1 MENIMQTL
9 DENYIWVIVVAIFV
23 LFTVIGFFVDRSQ
36 SKKRKIKEEKVK
48 KDKKEDKT
56 IETKEEIIKET
67 PIIEKE
73 EPFQNT
79 ISERINLSDKKEDLK
94 KEFDNDDTSEMSDT
108 FLKEENYDL
117 RNLMKESITESKEKT
132 TSIEVEPKQSE
143 TEVMSAT
150 KERMNK
156 DNYDRNLEYLLKE
169 KEKPKEEIESIDD
182 FLQRT
187 MREAYQP
194 TPEVEEKKESVNVE
208 PTKESVTEEKSTVDI
223 DYEDTLPIPIQREDE
238 FSPLEVT
245 VVDPEFYKEYTAK
258 PSVENKESKITE
270 QKDIDFKPI
279 EDAILESL
287 GRLSE
292 NEEQKDI

>member
-9 DENYIWVIVVAIFV
+9 DENYIWVIVIAIFV

-36 SKKRKIKEEKVK
+36 SKKRKNKEEKIK
-48 KDKKEDKT
+48 KDKKEDKN

-67 PIIEKE
+67 PITTKE
-73 EPFQNT
+73 EPLQNT
-79 ISERINLSDKKEDLK
+79 ISERINLSDNKEVEK
-94 KEFDNDDTSEMSDT
+94 KEFDNYDTSEMSDT

-117 RNLMKESITESKEKT
+117 RNLMKESITESKEKN
-132 TSIEVEPKQSE
+132 TSVEEPKQNE

-150 KERMNK
+150 KERTTK

-194 TPEVEEKKESVNVE
+194 TPEVEEKKEQENFI
-208 PTKESVTEEKSTVDI
+208 PTKESMTVEKPTVDI

-258 PSVENKESKITE
+258 PTVEKKESKIAE

-292 NEEQKDI
+292 SDEQKDI

>member
-9 DENYIWVIVVAIFV
+9 DENYIWVIVIAIFV

-36 SKKRKIKEEKVK
+36 SKKRKNKEEKIK

-56 IETKEEIIKET
+56 IETKEEIIKE
-67 PIIEKE
+67 PQIVEKE

-79 ISERINLSDKKEDLK
+79 ISERITLSDNKEMPK
-94 KEFDNDDTSEMSDT
+94 KEFDNDDTGEMSNT

-117 RNLMKESITESKEKT
+117 RNLMKESITESKEKA
-132 TSIEVEPKQSE
+132 TSVEEPKQNE

-194 TPEVEEKKESVNVE
+194 TPEVEEKKESVNIE
-208 PTKESVTEEKSTVDI
+208 PAKESNSVEKTTVDI
-223 DYEDTLPIPIQREDE
+223 DYEDTLPIPIQREDD

-258 PSVENKESKITE
+258 PIVEKKESKITE

>member
-9 DENYIWVIVVAIFV
+9 DENYIWVIVIAIFV

-36 SKKRKIKEEKVK
+36 SKKRKNKEEKIK
-48 KDKKEDKT
+48 KDKKEDKN

-67 PIIEKE
+67 PITTKE
-73 EPFQNT
+73 EPLQNT
-79 ISERINLSDKKEDLK
+79 ISERINLSDNKEVEK
-94 KEFDNDDTSEMSDT
+94 KEFDNSEMSDT

-117 RNLMKESITESKEKT
+117 RNLMKESITESKEKN
-132 TSIEVEPKQSE
+132 TSVEEPKQNE

-150 KERMNK
+150 KERTTK

-194 TPEVEEKKESVNVE
+194 TPEVEEKKEQENFI
-208 PTKESVTEEKSTVDI
+208 PTKESMTVEKPTVDI

-258 PSVENKESKITE
+258 PTVEKKESKIAE

-292 NEEQKDI
+292 SDEQKDI